1 MAEHLGVAVEKVN
14 LFEEV
19 NTRSRHLAVLN
30 TIGAAVS
37 RSLNLETVLKEAI
50 RKISETLNFD
60 AVWIYELEP
69 EKGVLYLRGQSGLS
83 DEVAKAM
90 AERNVESG
98 ISGQVIR
105 SGRSLIF
112 EDVVNDSRYRELTSA
127 GKIVSLG
134 FQAAAVFPIMVKE
147 NIAGTLHV
155 VSRGKRHFSQDE
167 RQLIQSIAQDI
178 GVAVE
183 NARLFAEV
191 KKTTSELEKTNQ
203 ELLDATRAKSE
214 FISAMSQ

>member
-1 MAEHLGVAVEKVN
+1 
-14 LFEEV
+14 
-19 NTRSRHLAVLN
+19 VLN

-37 RSLNLETVLKEAI
+37 RSLNLETVLKEAV

-69 EKGVLYLRGQSGLS
+69 EKGVLYLRGQIGLS

-90 AERNVESG
+90 TERNVESG

-112 EDVVNDSRYRELTSA
+112 EDVVNDPRYRKLTSA

-134 FQAAAVFPIMVKE
+134 FQAAAAFPIMVKE

-155 VSRGKRHFSQDE
+155 VSRTKRHFSQDE
-167 RQLIQSIAQDI
+167 RQLIQSIAQEI

-183 NARLFAEV
+183 NAGLFAEV

-214 FISAMSQ
+214 FISAMSHTLRTPLHVIIGNADLAQERVLRTA